1 VDISKRSTVWLA
13 WSMATLFY
21 AYQYVL
27 RVLPNVVLPD
37 VMKKYSVSPV
47 ELGQFAGI
55 YYIAYAAAHIP
66 LGTWLDKK
74 GPKYVLPACIVATVL
89 GAAPLVVSDSWGMVY
104 WGRILTGLGSAGAI
118 LGMFKVIHI
127 GFPEN
132 RFSRML
138 GISAF
143 IGLMGAIYGSQ
154 PLARLLSM
162 YGYDIV
168 VQGIIYVGLIF
179 AVLSFFVMPK
189 AKGIKNDEINLKQDL
204 SAVLKHKS
212 IIYIG
217 IFAGLMVGP
226 LEGFSDAWGLA
237 FLEVVYSIEKDTAA
251 FLTSMIFLGMA
262 FGSSIIAY
270 IGDKSRAYY
279 GVVIACSA
287 IMTLIFIAVMFKWA
301 TSHQIM
307 TVMLFMVGIFSGYQV
322 LTVYLS
328 TTFVKENVV
337 GLTTAILNMIVM
349 SFGYLFHS
357 VIGKA
362 LELSWDGTISLEGA
376 KVYSAQSYVSA
387 IAVIPV
393 CLAIGG
399 LGFIWLAKV
408 NKAK

>member
-1 VDISKRSTVWLA
+1 
-13 WSMATLFY
+13 M
-21 AYQYVL
+21 
-27 RVLPNVVLPD
+27 
-37 VMKKYSVSPV
+37 
-47 ELGQFAGI
+47 
-55 YYIAYAAAHIP
+55 
-66 LGTWLDKK
+66 
-74 GPKYVLPACIVATVL
+74 
-89 GAAPLVVSDSWGMVY
+89 VSDSWGMVY

-307 TVMLFMVGIFSGYQV
+307 TVMLFM
-322 LTVYLS
+322 
-328 TTFVKENVV
+328 K
-337 GLTTAILNMIVM
+337 
-349 SFGYLFHS
+349 
-357 VIGKA
+357 
-362 LELSWDGTISLEGA
+362 
-376 KVYSAQSYVSA
+376 
-387 IAVIPV
+387 
-393 CLAIGG
+393 
-399 LGFIWLAKV
+399 
-408 NKAK
+408 